1 MDILAI
7 GVGLVV
13 GLLAGVLTT
22 LIVLVVVA
30 ERTPRTVAA
39 VRPPVIVVVSPQDKQ
54 GLLALPAPDRKLFE
68 GGGKIWTS
76 G

>member
-39 VRPPVIVVVSPQDKQ
+39 VRPPVIVVVSEDKQ